1 MRHTPEHFVYNSSAK
16 NKFSAQLANIF
27 DYQPQTNTGSKESI
41 TSLNEDMDQ
50 KSFRKFLE
58 MQSLATISPKPH
70 TAATSNF
77 EYGGNL
83 GRSRVDSHVKPFTT
97 KY

>member
-1 MRHTPEHFVYNSSAK
+1 M
-16 NKFSAQLANIF
+16 
-27 DYQPQTNTGSKESI
+27 

-58 MQSLATISPKPH
+58 MQSLATISPKPQ

-83 GRSRVDSHVKPFTT
+83 GRSKVESHVKPFST
-97 KY
+97 KYQFQGVPLSSPNDLYSYNKHSHVRQSSF